1 MSMSG
6 KTDRIKGRAK
16 EAAGA
21 LLGDKRL
28 EREGKIERVTG
39 SVKEKAREAV
49 RNIKDKTKEVV
60 NKAKSTFSRSFPIA
74 IE

>member
-1 MSMSG
+1 MSG